1 MPKAKRRTFFG
12 GLTFSFRRRSL
23 HPFQTTQFET
33 MARPREFDPQDVL
46 QTAVDLF
53 WEKGYFDGSVDEI
66 VKRSGVAK
74 YGIYGTFGTKRE
86 LFKKALTQFAADR
99 HQDIQQPIRK
109 PDASLPE
116 IHAFFKNAPKLMTPE
131 NDPHGC
137 LICNTGIELGSKDP
151 EIRDFVMDF
160 FRGTAKVLKHCL
172 ARAVEKGELDTSK
185 DIAELATYLATEF
198 RTALML
204 AASGHS
210 RRDIRRHLD
219 VAVRVLQ

>member
-1 MPKAKRRTFFG
+1 
-12 GLTFSFRRRSL
+12 
-23 HPFQTTQFET
+23 

-46 QTAVDLF
+46 QTAIQLF
-53 WEKGYFDGSVDEI
+53 WEKGYYDGSVDEV

-86 LFKKALTQFAADR
+86 LFMKALTQFAADR
-99 HQDIQQPIRK
+99 HQDIQRPIRQ

-116 IHAFFKNAPKLMTPE
+116 IRAFFKDAPKLMTPE

-137 LICNTGIELGSKDP
+137 FITNTGIELGLKDP
-151 EIRDFVMDF
+151 EIRDFVMEF
-160 FRGTAKVLKHCL
+160 FRDTAEVLKHCL
-172 ARAVEKGELDTSK
+172 TRAVGKGELDSSI

-204 AASGHS
+204 AASGYP
-210 RRDIRRHLD
+210 RRDIQRHLS
-219 VAVRVLQ
+219 VAIRVLE

>member
-1 MPKAKRRTFFG
+1 
-12 GLTFSFRRRSL
+12 
-23 HPFQTTQFET
+23 
-33 MARPREFDPQDVL
+33 MARPREFDPEDVL
-46 QTAVDLF
+46 QTAVELF
-53 WEKGYFDGSVDEI
+53 WEKGYYDASVDEV

-86 LFKKALTQFAADR
+86 LFMKALAQFAADR
-99 HQDIQQPIRK
+99 HQDIQRPIRK

-116 IHAFFKNAPKLMTPE
+116 ILAFLKGAPKMMTPE
-131 NDPHGC
+131 NNPHGC
-137 LICNTGIELGSKDP
+137 LICNTGVELGLKDA

-160 FRGTAKVLKHCL
+160 FRDTAKVLQRCL
-172 ARAVEKGELDTSK
+172 TRAVEKDELETSN

-210 RRDIRRHLD
+210 RREIQRHLA
-219 VAVRVLQ
+219 VSVRVLQ